1 MQLRFVL
8 RRKCANYRR
17 GGRRAPILHMK
28 AKANST
34 TAGDDPPDLRNFLDV
49 SPAVFWSTDAD
60 GCIVLADAGVAHRL
74 GMPRRFASSEAHRSC
89 IHPDDLG
96 VVTTEI
102 ARVRATGAM
111 LDTECRAR
119 LGDKPYRWIRIRAR
133 FDGASQRWF
142 GSTEDVHDRREAQA
156 AARVASERL
165 ASALDGGDAWAW
177 DYDVQAG
184 SFWYSDRWRA
194 LLGYDPSDIA
204 NDLSDVDRLMHPDDI
219 AATSRALRAHLAG
232 HSDVYEAE
240 FRLRKKDGGW
250 AWLHDRGRVVE
261 RDGDGRALRAIGTR
275 TDISARK
282 AAEAQTR
289 AQAGYLK
296 TLLDNITDSVI
307 AVEPGGRGFYNKA
320 YAKLFLDGME
330 CNDWRDLTEIL
341 FVFDIV
347 DADGHPVAEERRPIR
362 RILGGESVEEC
373 EISAT
378 VRSSGRVFRLVYNG
392 QPVRGADG
400 SVELAVLTLRD
411 ATEHYR
417 TLDALRASEARL
429 EAIIESLEEGVVAYA
444 PGDPNGGFVNSAFR
458 RMVAPDDPQRRVFKQ
473 VEEGLAAFELIDND
487 GNLLT
492 PEQRPMPRLLRGER
506 IEHLAARV
514 RFHDGREMD
523 VVCRGE
529 QVIDADGKVKL
540 AILAVRDVT
549 RQHKAEADLAK
560 LQQQLI
566 HVSRVS
572 AMGTM
577 AGSLAHELNQPL
589 AAVANYAAAA
599 KMMLARPKPPLAK
612 VSDALGRVT
621 GEAVRAGQIVNSLRR
636 FITKGEVDRQP
647 ASLAAIVREALAIA
661 HNAASA
667 EGLHV
672 KLKLDPRADAVVVD
686 RIQMQQVIFNLV
698 RNAVEAMVGASNG
711 ELTIASRTAG
721 EQIELLLADH
731 GPGLPLEVEQH
742 LFEPFVTTKENG
754 MGIGLPIC
762 RSIMRAHGGDIR
774 AEARP
779 TGGTVFIL
787 TLPRAGAGAE

>member
-1 MQLRFVL
+1 ML
-8 RRKCANYRR
+8 CMS
-17 GGRRAPILHMK
+17 G
-28 AKANST
+28 KANFS
-34 TAGDDPPDLRNFLDV
+34 AAVGDPTDLRQFLDV
-49 SPAVFWSTDAD
+49 SSAVFWSTDAEGRVAVAD
-60 GCIVLADAGVAHRL
+60 ADLADRL
-74 GMPRRFASSEAHRSC
+74 GMPPRFDSPEDHLSF

-96 VVTTEI
+96 AVASETQR
-102 ARVRATGAM
+102 ARDAGAM

-119 LGDKPYRWIRIRAR
+119 LADDRPYRWIRIRAR
-133 FDGASQRWF
+133 FDGTSQRWF
-142 GSTEDVHDRREAQA
+142 GSTEDVHERREAQA
-156 AARVASERL
+156 AARIANERL
-165 ASALDGGDAWAW
+165 ASALDGSDAWAW

-194 LLGYDPSDIA
+194 VLGYATDDIA
-204 NDLSDVDRLMHPDDI
+204 HDLSDVDRLVHPDDLK
-219 AATSRALRAHLAG
+219 AASRALRALLAG
-232 HSDVYEAE
+232 HTEVYEAE
-240 FRLRKKDGGW
+240 FRVRKKDGGW
-250 AWLHDRGRVVE
+250 VWLQDRGRVIE
-261 RDGDGRALRAIGTR
+261 RDADGRALRAIGTR

-282 AAEAQTR
+282 AAEAQAR
-289 AQAGYLK
+289 AQQGYLK
-296 TLLDNITDSVI
+296 ILLDNITDGVI

-320 YAKLFLDGME
+320 YAKLFLDGLE
-330 CNDWRDLTEIL
+330 CNAWRDLTEL
-341 FVFDIV
+341 ASVFEMA
-347 DADGHPVAEERRPIR
+347 DADGQLLPDEQRPIR
-362 RILGGESVEEC
+362 CLLRGETIEER
-373 EISAT
+373 EIRAT
-378 VRSSGRVFRLVYNG
+378 VRATGRTYRVIYSG

-400 SVELAVLTLRD
+400 NIELAVLTMRD
-411 ATEHYR
+411 VTEQYR

-429 EAIIESLEEGVVAYA
+429 QAIIESLEEGVVAYA
-444 PGDPNGGFVNSAFR
+444 PGDPNGGFVNSSFR
-458 RMVAPDDPQRRVFKQ
+458 RMVAPDDPQRRVFKR
-473 VEEGLAAFELIDND
+473 VEEGLNTFELIDND
-487 GNLLT
+487 GNFLT

-529 QVIDADGKVKL
+529 PVFDADGKVKL

-549 RQHKAEADLAK
+549 RQHKAEADLAT

-599 KMMLARPKPPLAK
+599 KMMLARRDPPLGK
-612 VSDALGRVT
+612 VSEALGFVT
-621 GEAVRAGQIVNSLRR
+621 DEAVRAGQIVNSLRR

-647 ASLAAIVREALAIA
+647 ASLAAVVREALAIA
-661 HNAASA
+661 HSAPAA

-672 KLKLDPRADAVVVD
+672 KLKLDPQADAVVVD

-698 RNAVEAMVGASNG
+698 RNAVEAMVGGANG
-711 ELTIASRTAG
+711 ELTIASRMAG
-721 EQIELLLADH
+721 DDIELLIADH
-731 GPGLPLEVEQH
+731 GPGLPPEVEQH
-742 LFEPFVTTKENG
+742 LFEPFVTTKEAG

-787 TLPRAGAGAE
+787 TLPRATAGTDAAGVAAE